1 MKNTINWVLRDE
13 YWYCVFD
20 SNNKVIKAEKVK
32 LVHIDY
38 GGDAEFISHPLIFRY
53 VDGVNDEEH
62 SITRNGQELL
72 YKTAPRVIYT
82 TEELINMLK
91 DEK

>member
-1 MKNTINWVLRDE
+1 MENTINFELGNE
-13 YWYCVFD
+13 YWYCTIDYPNTLIRV
-20 SNNKVIKAEKVK
+20 EKVR
-32 LVHIDY
+32 LVRIDD
-38 GGDAEFISHPLIFRY
+38 GGDAEFISHPLIFEY
-53 VDGVNDEEH
+53 VDGGNDEEF
-62 SITRNGQELL
+62 STTRNGQELL